1 MRRALKISAWTM
13 GGLAWL
19 AILLGGTVF
28 IAGNTD
34 SGRAMI
40 ERLTL
45 RLTSGHVAL
54 AGLNG
59 SFPWRLTLERLQ
71 LSDYRGIWLTAEK
84 VSADWSPM
92 ALLGRRIRVA
102 SLHAAAVDMERL
114 PESRPNSPSSGPVSI
129 PRIDVAALSVDTVKL
144 GAQLAGTPAMLALR
158 GNVHLR
164 SVRDMV
170 IDAAAHRIDG
180 DGDYDLQLRF
190 DRKRMD
196 AALTVHEPA
205 GGPLENIL
213 QLPGLGALAAT
224 VSLNGPRSAER
235 LELSISAGT
244 LKGRAQGSIDF
255 DDLSADLD
263 FAFDS
268 PALSPRAD
276 LAWERASVHGR
287 WQGSLKAPRADG
299 HIDIDRLRLPG
310 GVQLAGLNGD
320 VKAGSG
326 SAALHAIITG
336 LRIPGPRPQLL
347 EDSPITVDA
356 SMRLDAPTRPLDLRA
371 SHRLFSL
378 QASAPTVATAGRRSA
393 RVELR
398 LPNLTELAALAGQN
412 ATGSALLEAS
422 LQEEGGATH
431 VILDASAALR
441 PGTELW
447 SGVVGD
453 RVTLQLSGAMTDR
466 AITVENLKLTG
477 RAASLT
483 AGAEVSRPAPGGAGR
498 SVQSLRAR
506 WALNVSDLKAVSS
519 ALAGTLKASGTLAGP
534 ITALAGEAQLTS
546 SLSVRGSPSG
556 DISATAKVS
565 GLPSA
570 PSGSFAAQGMLDGAP
585 VHVDAGVDRNK
596 EGSVRAL
603 IRRAEWKSAH
613 VEGDITVA
621 TAAAAAQTHGQLQLQ
636 MEQLG
641 DLQDLLGV
649 KVGGSLAGTVV
660 LRAEQGHTHAQ
671 LHLDARDLAVQQLK
685 GNAQLSVEGVPD
697 ALVYKLELQLPD
709 LHGTKA
715 SLSAS
720 GSVNLDARK
729 VALAAADFNYR
740 GQDLRLLAP
749 AQIALADGVSVDALE
764 LGVQSAELQIRGNI
778 WPALD
783 LRASLRQV
791 QPALINVFAPG
802 LMASGTIDGRARLK
816 GSLAAP
822 TGQVRL
828 TATDMRLSDDAAF
841 GLPPLDLQATAELK
855 SDTADVD
862 VRLTA
867 GTASQLNLTGHAP
880 LAADGQLDLKIGGKL
895 DLGMINPIL
904 EAHGQHVTGELSVD
918 ASVGG
923 SVAEPKIDGTVN
935 LTQGSARDYARGLGV
950 TDITAAIVG
959 SEGTLQIKSLTAT
972 AAPGKISATGSVG
985 VLQSGIPVDV
995 HIKAENAQPLATK
1008 LVTANLNADLQVRGM
1023 AKRRLDIT
1031 GIVNL
1036 NRTLIGIPNGLP
1048 PNVAVLDVRRRGAKA
1063 PAAADK
1069 PLVIGLDVAVKAPR
1083 EILVKGRGLDAEMGR
1098 GLDAESGQVHIS
1110 GTTANPLAS
1119 GSFGLVRGNFSI
1131 SGNKL
1136 SFTPDSNITFN
1147 GAGLKNTI
1155 DPTLDFTAQTTV
1167 QTTAGSTT
1175 VTLKITGQAD
1185 SPQFE
1190 LTSSPPLGQ
1199 DEIMAQL
1206 LFGTSVQQLSG
1217 LQVAQIGATLA
1228 TLSGVGGDS
1237 SLNPLAKLQ
1246 KSLGL
1251 DRLTVGSGTNYR
1263 AAGPESAGASIA
1275 AGRYITRRIYIEA
1288 KQTSQGTSQLET
1300 DVDLTKHL
1308 KLQTRLG
1315 NGSASVQG
1323 ITPDNDPGS
1332 SLGLIYQFEY

>member
-1 MRRALKISAWTM
+1 MRRTLKISTWTM
-13 GGLAWL
+13 GGLALL

-54 AGLNG
+54 SGLNG
-59 SFPWRLTLERLQ
+59 SFPQRLTLERLQ
-71 LSDYRGIWLTAEK
+71 LSDYRGVWLTAEK
-84 VSADWSPM
+84 VSVDWSPM
-92 ALLGRRIRVA
+92 ALLARRIQVA

-114 PESRPNSPSSGPVSI
+114 PESPPNSPSSGPVSI

-144 GAQLAGTPAMLALR
+144 GAQLAGTPATLALR
-158 GNVHLR
+158 GSAHLR
-164 SVRDMV
+164 SVQDMV

-196 AALTVHEPA
+196 AALNLHEPA

-224 VSLNGPRSAER
+224 VNLSGPRSAER
-235 LELSISAGT
+235 LELSIAAGA
-244 LKGRAQGSIDF
+244 LRGHAEGSVDF

-268 PALSPRAD
+268 PAMAPRAD

-287 WQGSLKAPRADG
+287 WHGSLKAPRADG

-310 GVQLAGLNGD
+310 GAQLAALNGD
-320 VKAGSG
+320 VKADSG
-326 SAALHAIITG
+326 SAALHAVITG

-356 SMRLDAPTRPLDLRA
+356 AMRLDAATRPLELRA

-378 QASAPTVATAGRRSA
+378 QASAPTAAIAGKRSA
-393 RVELR
+393 TLELR
-398 LPNLTELAALAGQN
+398 LPNLTELAAIAGQN
-412 ATGSALLEAS
+412 VTGSALLKAR
-422 LQEEGGATH
+422 LQDDGSATH

-441 PGTELW
+441 PGTEIW

-453 RVTLQLSGAMTDR
+453 RATLQLSGALTDR
-466 AITVENLKLTG
+466 AITLENLKFTG

-483 AGAEVSRPAPGGAGR
+483 AGGELSRPAPGGAGR
-498 SVQSLRAR
+498 SLQSLRAR
-506 WALNVSDLKAVSS
+506 WALDVSDLKAVSP

-556 DISATAKVS
+556 EISATAKVK

-570 PSGSFAAQGMLDGAP
+570 PSGSFAAQGVLDGAP
-585 VHVDAGVDRNK
+585 VHVDASVDRNQ
-596 EGSVRAL
+596 EGSIRAM

-621 TAAAAAQTHGQLQLQ
+621 TVAAAAQTHGQLQLQ
-636 MEQLG
+636 MGQLG
-641 DLQDLLGV
+641 DLQGLLGM

-660 LRAEQGHTHAQ
+660 LRPEQGHTHAQ
-671 LHLDARDLAVQQLK
+671 LHLDAHDLAVQQLK

-697 ALVYKLELQLPD
+697 ALGYKLALQLPD
-709 LHGTKA
+709 LGGAKA

-720 GSVNLDARK
+720 GSLNLDARK
-729 VALAAADFNYR
+729 VALAAADLNYR
-740 GQDLRLLAP
+740 GQDVRLLAP
-749 AQIALADGVSVDALE
+749 AQIALADGVSVDMLK
-764 LGVQSAELQIRGNI
+764 LGVQSAELQIRGKI
-778 WPALD
+778 SPALD

-822 TGQVRL
+822 TGQVQL
-828 TATDMRLSDDAAF
+828 TATDMRMSDDAAF
-841 GLPPLDLQATAELK
+841 GLPPLDLHATAELK

-867 GTASQLNLTGHAP
+867 GTASQLNVTGHAP
-880 LAADGQLDLKIGGKL
+880 LAAEGALDLKIGGQL
-895 DLGMINPIL
+895 DVGMFNPIL
-904 EAHGQHVTGELSVD
+904 EARGQHVTGELSVD

-923 SVAEPKIDGTVN
+923 SVAEPKIEGTVN
-935 LTQGSARDYARGLGV
+935 LAKGGARDYARGLGL

-959 SEGTLQIKSLTAT
+959 SEGTLQIKSMTAT
-972 AAPGKISATGSVG
+972 AAPGKISVTGSVG
-985 VLQSGIPVDV
+985 VLQTGMPVDLQ
-995 HIKAENAQPLATK
+995 IKADNAQPLVSK
-1008 LVTANLNADLQVRGM
+1008 LVTANLNADLQVRGT
-1023 AKRRLDIT
+1023 ARRRLDIT
-1031 GIVNL
+1031 GSVNL

-1048 PNVAVLDVRRRGAKA
+1048 PNVAVLDVRRRGTKA
-1063 PAAADK
+1063 PAAADQ
-1069 PLVIGLDVAVKAPR
+1069 PLVIGLDVTVKAPR
-1083 EILVKGRGLDAEMGR
+1083 EILVQGRGLDAEM
-1098 GLDAESGQVHIS
+1098 SGQVHLS
-1110 GTTANPLAS
+1110 GTTDTPLAT
-1119 GSFGLVRGNFSI
+1119 GSFGLLRGNFSI

-1136 SFTPDSNITFN
+1136 NFTPDSNITFN
-1147 GAGLKNTI
+1147 GGGLKNTI

-1167 QTTAGSTT
+1167 QTTAGITT

-1190 LTSSPPLGQ
+1190 LTSSPLLGQ

-1217 LQVAQIGATLA
+1217 LQVAQIGSTLA
-1228 TLSGVGGDS
+1228 TLSGVGGDG
-1237 SLNPLAKLQ
+1237 SLNPLVKLQ

-1251 DRLTVGSGTNYR
+1251 DRLTVGSGTNYTST
-1263 AAGPESAGASIA
+1263 GPESAGASIA
-1275 AGRYITRRIYIEA
+1275 AGRYITRRIYVQA

-1315 NGSASVQG
+1315 NGTASVQG
-1323 ITPDNDPGS
+1323 VTPDNDPGS
-1332 SLGLIYQFEY
+1332 SLGLLWQFEY

>member
-1 MRRALKISAWTM
+1 MRRTLKISAWAL
-13 GGLAWL
+13 GAAALLAL
-19 AILLGGTVF
+19 LLGGTVF

-34 SGRAMI
+34 SGRAEI

-54 AGLNG
+54 SGLNG
-59 SFPWRLTLERLQ
+59 SFPRRLTLERLQ
-71 LSDYRGIWLTAEK
+71 LSDYRGVWLTAEK
-84 VSADWSPM
+84 VSVDWSPM
-92 ALLGRRIRVA
+92 ALLARRIRVA

-114 PESRPNSPSSGPVSI
+114 PESPPNSPSSGPVSI
-129 PRIDVAALSVDTVKL
+129 PLIDVAALSADRVKL
-144 GAQLAGTPAMLALR
+144 GAQLAGMPATLSLR
-158 GNVHLR
+158 GNAHLR
-164 SVRDMV
+164 SVQDMV

-196 AALTVHEPA
+196 AALNLHEPA

-224 VSLNGPRSAER
+224 VNLSGARSAER
-235 LELSISAGT
+235 LELSIAAGT
-244 LKGRAQGSIDF
+244 LRGHAEGSIDF
-255 DDLSADLD
+255 DDLSADLN

-268 PALSPRAD
+268 PALAPRAD

-287 WQGSLKAPRADG
+287 WHGSLKAPHADG

-310 GVQLAGLNGD
+310 GAQLAALNGD
-320 VKAGSG
+320 VKADFG
-326 SAALHAIITG
+326 SAALHAVITG

-356 SMRLDAPTRPLDLRA
+356 AMRLDAATRPLDLRA

-378 QASAPTVATAGRRSA
+378 QASAPTVAAAGKRSA
-393 RVELR
+393 AVELR

-412 ATGSALLEAS
+412 VTGSALLKAR
-422 LQEEGGATH
+422 LQEDGSATH

-441 PGTELW
+441 PGTEIW

-453 RVTLQLSGAMTDR
+453 RATLQLSGALTDR
-466 AITVENLKLTG
+466 AITLENLKLTG

-483 AGAEVSRPAPGGAGR
+483 AGAELSRPAPGGAGK
-498 SVQSLRAR
+498 SLQSLRAR
-506 WALNVSDLKAVSS
+506 WTLNLSDLKAVSP

-534 ITALAGEAQLTS
+534 ITALAGDAQLTS

-556 DISATAKVS
+556 DISATAKVG

-585 VHVDAGVDRNK
+585 VHVDASVDRNQD
-596 EGSVRAL
+596 GSVRAL

-613 VEGDITVA
+613 AEGDITVA
-621 TAAAAAQTHGQLQLQ
+621 TAAAAQTHGQLQLQ
-636 MEQLG
+636 LGQLG
-641 DLQDLLGV
+641 DLQGLLGM

-660 LRAEQGHTHAQ
+660 LRPEQGHTHAQ

-685 GNAQLSVEGVPD
+685 GNAQLTAEGVPD
-697 ALVYKLELQLPD
+697 ALNYKLELQLPD

-715 SLSAS
+715 SLSAG

-749 AQIALADGVSVDALE
+749 AHIALADGVSVDALK
-764 LGVQSAELQIRGNI
+764 LGVQSAELQIRGGI
-778 WPALD
+778 SPALD
-783 LRASLRQV
+783 LRASLREA
-791 QPALINVFAPG
+791 QPDLINAFAPG

-822 TGQVRL
+822 TGRVRL
-828 TATDMRLSDDAAF
+828 TATEMRMSDDAAF
-841 GLPPLDLQATAELK
+841 GLPPLDLHATAELK
-855 SDTADVD
+855 GDTADVD

-867 GTASQLNLTGHAP
+867 GTASQLNVTGHAP
-880 LAADGQLDLKIGGKL
+880 LAAEGQLDLKIGGKI
-895 DLGMINPIL
+895 DVGMINPIL
-904 EAHGQHVTGELSVD
+904 EARGQHITGELSVD

-923 SVAEPKIDGTVN
+923 SAAEPEIDGTVN
-935 LTQGSARDYARGLGV
+935 LTKGSAHDYARGLGL

-959 SEGTLQIKSLTAT
+959 SAGTLQIKSLTAT
-972 AAPGKISATGSVG
+972 AAPGKVSVTGSVG
-985 VLQSGIPVDV
+985 VLQSGMPVDLQ
-995 HIKAENAQPLATK
+995 IKAENAQPLVSK
-1008 LVTANLNADLQVRGM
+1008 LVTANLNADLKVRGT
-1023 AKRRLDIT
+1023 ARSRLDIT
-1031 GIVNL
+1031 GSVNL

-1048 PNVAVLDVRRRGAKA
+1048 PNVAVLDVRRRGTK
-1063 PAAADK
+1063 AAAAVDK
-1069 PLVIGLDVAVKAPR
+1069 PLAIGLDVTVNAPR
-1083 EILVKGRGLDAEMGR
+1083 EILVEGRGLDAEMG
-1098 GLDAESGQVHIS
+1098 GQVHLS
-1110 GTTANPLAS
+1110 GTTDTPLAT
-1119 GSFGLVRGNFSI
+1119 GSFSLVRGNFSI
-1131 SGNKL
+1131 SGNRL

-1167 QTTAGSTT
+1167 QTTAGSTL

-1185 SPQFE
+1185 SPQFD
-1190 LTSSPPLGQ
+1190 LTSSPLLGQ

-1206 LFGTSVQQLSG
+1206 LFGTSVQQLSA
-1217 LQVAQIGATLA
+1217 LQVAQIGSTLA
-1228 TLSGVGGDS
+1228 TLSGVGGGS
-1237 SLNPLAKLQ
+1237 GLNPLAKLQ

-1251 DRLTVGSGTNYR
+1251 DRLTVGSGTTYT
-1263 AAGPESAGASIA
+1263 ATGPESAGASIA

-1315 NGSASVQG
+1315 NGTASVQG
-1323 ITPDNDPGS
+1323 VTPDNDPGS